1 MAEHQIR
8 SHSPA
13 RQRDTM
19 NAVRPLLDD
28 IVNDVLY
35 ARPRGERFHI
45 NHRRLFIASDSH
57 QVTIFYL
64 LIRRPRRS
72 DIDARAPGRPTP
84 VRRGRRNPRLQWR
97 PRFTRTSRPMYTLF
111 SNYRRTVEVIM
122 AGETA
127 PVINGTAWW
136 ALRRSFVRTLP
147 KIVSETYLVTVLS
160 LKEAPARNVL
170 RNLKLLGLVG
180 EDNRPTDLA
189 IRWRDDEQYAAA
201 CEEIAA
207 LAYPDEL
214 RAAVPGPDPDATA
227 AAQWFQR
234 SRRLGDGGAKNAART
249 YVLIASAKL
258 PGDASASATRSR
270 IAHTSSR
277 RSATNS
283 ERAPKATTRA
293 RADATKVKYHKP
305 PATGSGFEMPRP
317 QIAVQI
323 NIAPDMTAEQIDQ
336 VFASMAKHF
345 YSEAGVD

>member
-1 MAEHQIR
+1 
-8 SHSPA
+8 
-13 RQRDTM
+13 
-19 NAVRPLLDD
+19 
-28 IVNDVLY
+28 
-35 ARPRGERFHI
+35 
-45 NHRRLFIASDSH
+45 
-57 QVTIFYL
+57 
-64 LIRRPRRS
+64 
-72 DIDARAPGRPTP
+72 
-84 VRRGRRNPRLQWR
+84 
-97 PRFTRTSRPMYTLF
+97 
-111 SNYRRTVEVIM
+111 M

-127 PVINGTAWW
+127 PVLNGTAWW
-136 ALRRSFVRTLP
+136 ALRQCFVRTLP
-147 KIVSETYLVTVLS
+147 KVVSETYLATVLS

-207 LAYPDEL
+207 RAYPDEL
-214 RAAVPGPDPDATA
+214 RAAVPGPNPDPTA
-227 AAQWFQR
+227 AAHWFQR

-258 PGDASASATRSR
+258 PDDASTSATRNRS
-270 IAHTSSR
+270 AHTSSR
-277 RSATNS
+277 RSATS
-283 ERAPKATTRA
+283 AEQAPKATRA
-293 RADATKVKYHKP
+293 RNDATRVGHHKP
-305 PATGSGFEMPRP
+305 RATGSWFEMPRP